1 MYYLHKLISDHTIA
15 TSKTFTTVRKTP
27 QYYIYWYRI
36 IYNFSVNKS
45 EIIITKFI
53 HSFSFKIQ
61 NHVCR
66 ITLTRQSQPN

>member
-1 MYYLHKLISDHTIA
+1 MYIYICIIFISDHTIA

-45 EIIITKFI
+45 EIIITKF
-53 HSFSFKIQ
+53 
-61 NHVCR
+61 
-66 ITLTRQSQPN
+66 TLTIHTFF

>member
-15 TSKTFTTVRKTP
+15 TSKTFITVRKTP

-45 EIIITKFI
+45 EIIITKF
-53 HSFSFKIQ
+53 
-61 NHVCR
+61 
-66 ITLTRQSQPN
+66 TLTIHTFF